1 MRRMI
6 QRSHARHEC
15 FWYTARVG
23 WKHHNHP
30 GNLPK
35 SAFVWKME
43 PEPRWRDAIKMLRR
57 LIATALSR
65 LSREII
71 SFFHGKPEIRRQEN
85 FNHTEGGKSNNT
97 LSSVEIMS
105 ISSPELD
112 FLRNYH
118 AQLLKTVQLQRQEL
132 ARREEESRQ
141 IDRDLA
147 KQTKIVEALRRERL
161 AREENTKIIQQ
172 L

>member
-1 MRRMI
+1 MT
-6 QRSHARHEC
+6 QRSHARRKCSRH
-15 FWYTARVG
+15 TARVG
-23 WKHHNHP
+23 WKHHDHP

-35 SAFVWKME
+35 SVFVWQME
-43 PEPRWRDAIKMLRR
+43 PEPRWCEALKMLKR
-57 LIATALSR
+57 LMATALSR

-71 SFFHGKPEIRRQEN
+71 SFFRGKPEIRRQEDL
-85 FNHTEGGKSNNT
+85 NHTEGGKSNNM
-97 LSSVEIMS
+97 LSSEEIMS

-112 FLRNYH
+112 FLRSYH
-118 AQLLKTVQLQRQEL
+118 AQLLKVVQLQRQEL

-161 AREENTKIIQQ
+161 AREEKTKIIQQ

>member
-1 MRRMI
+1 M
-6 QRSHARHEC
+6 
-15 FWYTARVG
+15 
-23 WKHHNHP
+23 
-30 GNLPK
+30 
-35 SAFVWKME
+35 
-43 PEPRWRDAIKMLRR
+43 
-57 LIATALSR
+57 ATALSR

-71 SFFHGKPEIRRQEN
+71 SFFRGKPEIRRQEN
-85 FNHTEGGKSNNT
+85 FSHTEGGKSNNVI
-97 LSSVEIMS
+97 SSGEIMS

-132 ARREEESRQ
+132 VRREEESRQ

-161 AREENTKIIQQ
+161 AREEKTKIIQQ